1 MKQLTAETERQKKEL
16 EETRRD
22 EENRQLHR
30 QQKSALVIQKTY
42 RGYRYGDIVLGEA
55 TFKGILSF
63 HLNQVYHKAFGREKD
78 GADYQLLGSGGVLIA
93 LGLSVCLSV
102 FQKNLRYAF
111 RPF

>member
-42 RGYRYGDIVLGEA
+42 RGYR
-55 TFKGILSF
+55 
-63 HLNQVYHKAFGREKD
+63 
-78 GADYQLLGSGGVLIA
+78 
-93 LGLSVCLSV
+93 
-102 FQKNLRYAF
+102 
-111 RPF
+111 